1 MSNEILKV
9 YGCKDEELIFICGF
23 TASSVERD
31 LADFTAYSPKLN
43 QGYLI
48 FFKGNIAT
56 ATDVIMP
63 RSLVLEQKTIT
74 ARLYATMDGL
84 IEPMRHLTGYINLS
98 KSAVTISVADFG
110 FTPLRAAINSRDAEG
125 AFKSLQAIN
134 ANVAKF
140 KAVLIEQGLTEE
152 FAAALIAAAASI
164 TEDKQKQYE
173 IDAKRR
179 NLLQANIG
187 LFNDLYAQ
195 LTEILSVGKILY
207 KGKDPVKLKEYT
219 FTELMK
225 KVNRSSKPATE
236 PTSTSTDTTK

>member
-1 MSNEILKV
+1 MSNEILKA

-31 LADFTAYSPKLN
+31 SADFTAYSPKLN
-43 QGYLI
+43 QGY
-48 FFKGNIAT
+48 FTTFKGNLTT

-63 RSLVLEQKTIT
+63 RSLLLEQKNIT

-84 IEPMRHLTGYINLS
+84 LDPMRRLTGYINLS

-125 AFKSLQAIN
+125 TFKSLQAIN
-134 ANVAKF
+134 ANVVKF
-140 KAVLIEQGLTEE
+140 KDVLMEQGLTEE
-152 FAAALIAAAASI
+152 FAAGLIAAAASI
-164 TEDKQKQYE
+164 AADKQKQYE
-173 IDAKRR
+173 IESKRK

-187 LFNDLYAQ
+187 LFNDLFAQ

-219 FTELMK
+219 FSELMK
-225 KVNRSSKPATE
+225 KVNRSSKPVTE
-236 PTSTSTDTTK
+236 PTSASTDTTK